1 MLLKPEEKQS
11 TTRRPGHE
19 CASSSKLV
27 VVRGYELQ
35 QDQRVDHASRV
46 AVMQQRSCSAFS
58 IQSEHQARTAALVCT
73 LAPLLPSSSPCVLV
87 PRAGVVATTR
97 VAVAAVVLRLALPA
111 HPGCAVEPA
120 ATGGAVCTVELASRG

>member
-58 IQSEHQARTAALVCT
+58 IQSNTLVCT